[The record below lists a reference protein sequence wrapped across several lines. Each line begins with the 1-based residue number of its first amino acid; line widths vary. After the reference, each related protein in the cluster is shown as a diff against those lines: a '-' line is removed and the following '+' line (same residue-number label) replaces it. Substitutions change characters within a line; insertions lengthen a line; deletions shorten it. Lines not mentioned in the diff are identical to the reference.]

1 MKERKG
7 ELLQRERE
15 SREWEEGE
23 DTRERRKG
31 RKDEERWRKDRKLGR
46 TRPLKLGIFSVI
58 IMIMP
63 LLH

>member
-15 SREWEEGE
+15 SREREEGE
-23 DTRERRKG
+23 DSRERRKG
-31 RKDEERWRKDRKLGR
+31 RKDKERWRKDRKLGR
-46 TRPLKLGIFSVI
+46 TRPLKLGIFSI
-58 IMIMP
+58 IIIRMP